1 MSGDERPM
9 ASPREVDQFCFR
21 LALDF
26 SDMGWKDE
34 GRQRAGHFL
43 VAKLVMSCKGFLTV
57 VFPVFPPSYALPP
70 LNHSQ
75 RQAFLDRYVNALAQR
90 FALDQ
95 GLDLVCTVRKLPP
108 PAFPGEKPGSLKYF
122 INASRKGSSTR
133 SLLEFTPAMYA
144 LVLKAQRWV
153 ENAKGPPPPLPGK
166 ARERVK
172 N

>member
-1 MSGDERPM
+1 
-9 ASPREVDQFCFR
+9 
-21 LALDF
+21 
-26 SDMGWKDE
+26 MGGNDE
-34 GRQRAGHFL
+34 GRHWAVHFL
-43 VAKLVMSCKGFLTV
+43 VVKLVMSCKGFLPV
-57 VFPVFPPSYALPP
+57 VFPVLPPRYALPP

-90 FALDQ
+90 FALDR
-95 GLDLVCTVRKLPP
+95 GLELVCTVRKLPP
-108 PAFPGEKPGSLKYF
+108 PAFPGESPGQLRYF
-122 INASRKGSSTR
+122 INGSRKGSSTR
-133 SLLEFTPAMYA
+133 SLLEFTPTMYA